1 MCLNLVNQDVF
12 LLGQVEVANCSANL
26 GRIWAGSRMGLVE
39 IPHQNKCRGILGEQL
54 RIQLRWSEKF
64 HTPPRRP
71 NYSKRTLTSTLR
83 CLVLFWL
90 LLAATWIDTELW
102 DLKSKIENLIWF
114 DYDWVKAFG
123 WPEES
128 SGILCEFSVVTV
140 VSEKLSHP
148 ISTVPLHWP
157 HTLPIR

>member
-26 GRIWAGSRMGLVE
+26 GRIWAGSRVGLVE

-102 DLKSKIENLIWF
+102 DLKSKIENWIWYLILLFDMSWF
-114 DYDWVKAFG
+114 DLIMIGSRPLVG
-123 WPEES
+123 LRNPQES
-128 SGILCEFSVVTV
+128 SVNFL
-140 VSEKLSHP
+140 
-148 ISTVPLHWP
+148 
-157 HTLPIR
+157 